1 MRIDKEVQTIK
12 VEIIIKIKPVKEKCA
27 ANWKKKVEEGGLLY
41 YFTNIKSTKI
51 YIASQP
57 LTLTSPS
64 TT

>member
-1 MRIDKEVQTIK
+1 MEEAQTIK
-12 VEIIIKIKPVKEKCA
+12 VEIIIKIRPIKEKRI
-27 ANWKKKVEEGGLLY
+27 ANRKRKVEEGGLLY
-41 YFTNIKSTKI
+41 YSANTKSTKT